1 MPQWCVISLCTVI
14 LSFGLGTTVKGA
26 GFDCTIA
33 ATKVEKSI
41 CNDPHLSKLDEILN
55 DLYSLKASIN
65 IRDLGRVRDDGIP
78 LHFLKSD
85 TKAEQLE
92 WLDNNRAECFDDTAC
107 LTLAYLD
114 RISRFYSSMSSE
126 TRNGWSIEQTLV
138 LTDQDVRVTIWGFNP
153 SGESDDPISLPQR
166 DHYLVTIHDE
176 TTGTLVDYNPDLIT
190 PVGGRWAFEI
200 FLRVSNG
207 EPQSFEIQTQR
218 LFTTIRNT
226 SHIFS
231 VNGSTVTLREYSL
244 SEFSRVSAGEGVVET
259 LNFDDNFIR
268 TEVDGE
274 IQVRKL
280 DQKPPSFSDTTYF
293 LEYNK

>member
-1 MPQWCVISLCTVI
+1 MPKRYVIPLFAVVF
-14 LSFGLGTTVKGA
+14 SFGLGMTANGA
-26 GFDCTIA
+26 GFDCTKA
-33 ATKVEKSI
+33 TTKVEKSI

-65 IRDLGRVRDDGIP
+65 IRDLGQVRDDGKL

-92 WLDNNRAECFDDTAC
+92 WLDNDRAECFDDTAC

-126 TRNGWSIEQTLV
+126 PHDGWSIEQTLV
-138 LTDQDVRVTIWGFNP
+138 LTDQDVRVTIWGFNL
-153 SGESDDPISLPQR
+153 SSESDDPVSLPQR

-190 PVGGRWAFEI
+190 PMGGRWAFEI
-200 FLRVSNG
+200 FLRVSDG

-280 DQKPPSFSDTTYF
+280 DQKPPSFSNTTFF
-293 LEYNK
+293 LAY